1 MLARRVVITGVGIVA
16 PNGIGKEAFW
26 QANVAGLSGVSA
38 VRHFDTSVL
47 RSKIAGAIY
56 DFDPAQFMAPLVV
69 RRTDR
74 FVHLGLAAS
83 RLALVDS
90 GLDLGGEDPKRIGCV
105 IGSGLGG
112 VLFHEEQIEMALEKG
127 LNRLSPQCV
136 PRIAPN
142 AVSGHIAIE
151 FNLRGPNMTI
161 SSACASGTIALGEAF
176 RKIAGGGI
184 DLALA
189 GGAEAPLTRFT
200 FAAYCSLRVLSTR
213 NDAPQ
218 EASRPFDRDR
228 DGMVL
233 GEGAAIL
240 VLEELSH
247 ALHRGASIYA
257 EVVGYGHNSG
267 AYNMMM
273 PVEDGHDVADVMLA
287 AIQDAGLTLK
297 DIHYIN
303 AHATGTEAGDKAES
317 RAIKALFGDYAHA
330 IPISSTK
337 SMIGHTIG
345 AAGAIEAAVCC
356 LTIQNGIIPPT
367 INYREKDPEC
377 DLDYVPN
384 EARTARV
391 ENVLSNSF
399 GFGSCNACLAL
410 KRYA

>member
-1 MLARRVVITGVGIVA
+1 MPTRRVVITGLGFVA

-26 QANVAGLSGVSA
+26 QANVNGVSGVSA
-38 VRHFDTSVL
+38 VRHFDTSEL
-47 RSKIAGAIY
+47 GSRIAGAIY

-74 FVHLGLAAS
+74 FAHLGIAAS
-83 RLALVDS
+83 RLAVVDA
-90 GLDLGGEDPKRIGCV
+90 GLKLDGEDPKRIGCI

-112 VLFHEEQIEMALEKG
+112 VLFHEEQIAKACEKG
-127 LNRLSPQCV
+127 VDRLSPQCV
-136 PRIAPN
+136 PRITPN
-142 AVSGHIAIE
+142 AVSAHISIQ

-161 SSACASGTIALGEAF
+161 SSACASGTIAVGEAF
-176 RKIAGGGI
+176 RKIAAGGI

-200 FAAYCSLRVLSTR
+200 FGAYCSLRALSKR
-213 NDAPQ
+213 NDAPH
-218 EASRPFDRDR
+218 EACRPFDRDR

-233 GEGAAIL
+233 SEGAAVL

-247 ALHRGASIYA
+247 ALGRGASIYA
-257 EVVGYGHNSG
+257 EVVGYGNNSG
-267 AYNMMM
+267 AHSMVA

-287 AIQDAGLTLK
+287 TIQDAGLDLK
-297 DIHYIN
+297 DIQYIN

-317 RAIKALFGDYAHA
+317 RAIKSLFGDYAHSV
-330 IPISSTK
+330 PISSTK

-345 AAGAIEAAVCC
+345 AAGAMEAGVCC
-356 LTIQNGIIPPT
+356 LVIQHGVIPPT
-367 INYREKDPEC
+367 INYRHKDPDC

-384 EARTARV
+384 RARAARV
-391 ENVLSNSF
+391 DTVLSNSF
-399 GFGSCNACLAL
+399 GFGSCNASLAL

>member
-1 MLARRVVITGVGIVA
+1 MLRRVRLR
-16 PNGIGKEAFW
+16 PP
-26 QANVAGLSGVSA
+26 
-38 VRHFDTSVL
+38 VL
-47 RSKIAGAIY
+47 TA
-56 DFDPAQFMAPLVV
+56 
-69 RRTDR
+69 
-74 FVHLGLAAS
+74 LAA
-83 RLALVDS
+83 LALAGCGDS
-90 GLDLGGEDPKRIGCV
+90 GPSDEAQIRSALEEFQRATAAKDYAALCDRVLAPKLIQTV
-105 IGSGLGG
+105 EQVGL
-112 VLFHEEQIEMALEKG
+112 ECEMALEKG

-247 ALHRGASIYA
+247 ALQRGASIYA

-287 AIQDAGLTLK
+287 AIQDAGLTLR

-317 RAIKALFGDYAHA
+317 RAIKALFGDYAYA

-345 AAGAIEAAVCC
+345 AAGAIEAGVCC

-377 DLDYVPN
+377 DLDYIPN
-384 EARTARV
+384 VAREKKVTHV
-391 ENVLSNSF
+391 MSNSF
-399 GFGSCNACLAL
+399 GFGGQNVAL
-410 KRYA
+410 IVSKI

>member
-1 MLARRVVITGVGIVA
+1 MLARRVVITGLGIVA

-26 QANVAGLSGVSA
+26 QAKVNGLSGVSA
-38 VRHFDTSVL
+38 VRHFDTSGL

-56 DFDPAQFMAPLVV
+56 DFDPAKFMAPLLV

-90 GLDLGGEDPKRIGCV
+90 RLNLGGEDPKRIGCI

-176 RKIAGGGI
+176 RKIAAGGI

-200 FAAYCSLRVLSTR
+200 FAAYCSLPALSTR
-213 NDAPQ
+213 NGAPQ
-218 EASRPFDRDR
+218 EACRPFDRDR

-257 EVVGYGHNSG
+257 EVVGYAHTSG
-267 AYNMMM
+267 AYNMIV
-273 PVEDGHDVADVMLA
+273 PVEDGHDVADVMLL
-287 AIQDAGLTLK
+287 AIQDAGTH
-297 DIHYIN
+297 I
-303 AHATGTEAGDKAES
+303 E
-317 RAIKALFGDYAHA
+317 
-330 IPISSTK
+330 
-337 SMIGHTIG
+337 GHT
-345 AAGAIEAAVCC
+345 
-356 LTIQNGIIPPT
+356 LHKRTRYRNGGRRQGGEPCHQDALRRIRPRHPDIVYEVHDWPHDRSRGRDRSGRVLP
-367 INYREKDPEC
+367 
-377 DLDYVPN
+377 DYSERRHSSDHQLPGKGPGV
-384 EARTARV
+384 
-391 ENVLSNSF
+391 
-399 GFGSCNACLAL
+399 
-410 KRYA
+410 